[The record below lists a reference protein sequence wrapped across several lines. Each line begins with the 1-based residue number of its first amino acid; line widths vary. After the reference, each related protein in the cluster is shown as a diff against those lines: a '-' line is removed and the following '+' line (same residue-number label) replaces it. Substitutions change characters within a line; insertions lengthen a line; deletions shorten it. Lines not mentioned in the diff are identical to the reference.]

1 MAHPI
6 NDIINRAE
14 GRKAVPCNETCKYW
28 RFPNRDKACVLSDV
42 FSVKKGEPCF
52 EYVPKENRK
61 RKEGVLCK

>member
-6 NDIINRAE
+6 NDAINRAE

-28 RFPNRDKACVLSDV
+28 TFPNADSPCILSDV

-52 EYVPKENRK
+52 EYVPRK
-61 RKEGVLCK
+61 GEEK